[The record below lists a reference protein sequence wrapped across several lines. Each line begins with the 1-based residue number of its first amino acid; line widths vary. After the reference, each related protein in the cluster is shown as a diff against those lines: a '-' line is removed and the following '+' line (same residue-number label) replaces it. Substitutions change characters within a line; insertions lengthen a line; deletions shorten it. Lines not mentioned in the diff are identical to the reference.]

1 MADEPEKQSQ
11 KGQNFGVWISMGA
24 GIGVVLGSIFD
35 NVGLGICLGA
45 GIGVAFG
52 AVYSHLKTEQDD
64 SA

>member
-11 KGQNFGVWISMGA
+11 RGPNFGVWISMGA

-45 GIGVAFG
+45 GLGVALWSRLL
-52 AVYSHLKTEQDD
+52 ALED
-64 SA
+64 